1 MTRSVEL
8 CVEVQES
15 LDILV
20 VTKRLL
26 LVVPLSSEMM
36 ATTTD
41 ESFEEFFQAEYP
53 GVCRALWLGM
63 GDRFDPEDAAQEAFA
78 RAFRKW
84 DIVSR
89 LDRPATWVFVVAVRE
104 ARRQR
109 RRRDRSPST
118 FPLETENQDHAAGVA
133 TQLTIMA
140 ALGQLGPRQRLAIA
154 LRYHAD
160 LPVKQIAKVMQCRE
174 GTVKATLHAAL
185 AHLRTLPLD
194 DRATTEVEND

>member
-1 MTRSVEL
+1 
-8 CVEVQES
+8 
-15 LDILV
+15 
-20 VTKRLL
+20 
-26 LVVPLSSEMM
+26 MM

-63 GDRFDPEDAAQEAFA
+63 GDCFDPEDAAQEAFA

-84 DIVSR
+84 NVISR

-104 ARRQR
+104 ARRQQ

-118 FPLETENQDHAAGVA
+118 DRLETASRDHAAGVA

-140 ALGQLGPRQRLAIA
+140 ALAELAPRQRLAIV

-174 GTVKATLHAAL
+174 GTVKATLHAAV
-185 AHLRTLPLD
+185 AHLRTFPLD
-194 DRATTEVEND
+194 DRTTTEVEHD